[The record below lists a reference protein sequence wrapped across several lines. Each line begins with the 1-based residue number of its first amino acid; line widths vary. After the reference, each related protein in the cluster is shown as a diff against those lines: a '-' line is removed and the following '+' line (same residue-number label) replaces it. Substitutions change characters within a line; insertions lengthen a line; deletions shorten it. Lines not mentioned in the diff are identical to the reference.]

1 MLDGAEASPHVS
13 NWRQLLSSWDDKQHY
28 ACHFGLKLKRGWLVA
43 VRLINVASIAAGP
56 PRRTLPFAATGTPFQ
71 PLGPNR
77 VARAPRINMACYLT
91 KGSKG
96 AAHKACAQMCAKKG
110 VPIGVLTDGGDVYL
124 LLDDHN
130 NPDPYDA
137 AKKLA
142 GEHAEISGKK
152 FSKQGVA
159 SIVVSGAKGL

>member
-1 MLDGAEASPHVS
+1 MGKLTWSIGAHTTAGICILEGETAVRQRSGISILVVMLATSLMAP
-13 NWRQLLSSWDDKQHY
+13 
-28 ACHFGLKLKRGWLVA
+28 LVA
-43 VRLINVASIAAGP
+43 GAQEDVTVQGEVIDL
-56 PRRTLPFAATGTPFQ
+56 
-71 PLGPNR
+71 
-77 VARAPRINMACYLT
+77 ACYMA

-110 VPIGVLTDGGDVYL
+110 VPIGVLTDGGEVYL

-142 GEHAEISGKK
+142 GDRAEINGKK
-152 FSKQGVA
+152 FNKQGVA
-159 SIVVSGAKGL
+159 SIVVGGVKGL

>member
-1 MLDGAEASPHVS
+1 MGKLTWAYGPHTTARICVLEGES
-13 NWRQLLSSWDDKQHY
+13 LVRQRSAIWVLMVT
-28 ACHFGLKLKRGWLVA
+28 LVA
-43 VRLINVASIAAGP
+43 GGIAWS
-56 PRRTLPFAATGTPFQ
+56 AAAHAQEDVTVQGEVID
-71 PLGPNR
+71 L
-77 VARAPRINMACYLT
+77 ACYMA

-110 VPIGVLTDGGDVYL
+110 VPIGVLTDGGEVYL

-142 GEHAEISGKK
+142 GDRAEITGKK
-152 FSKQGVA
+152 FNKQGVA
-159 SIVVSGAKGL
+159 SIVVGGVKGL

>member
-1 MLDGAEASPHVS
+1 M
-13 NWRQLLSSWDDKQHY
+13 RQS
-28 ACHFGLKLKRGWLVA
+28 VA
-43 VRLINVASIAAGP
+43 VCLFVFTGVAAALAWSAP
-56 PRRTLPFAATGTPFQ
+56 
-71 PLGPNR
+71 
-77 VARAPRINMACYLT
+77 ARAQDEVTVQGEIIDMACYMA
-91 KGSKG
+91 KGSRG

-110 VPIGVLTDGGDVYL
+110 VPIGVLTDAGEVYL

-130 NPDPYDA
+130 NPDPYDG

-142 GEHAEISGKK
+142 CERAEISGKK

>member
-1 MLDGAEASPHVS
+1 MKGSIVI
-13 NWRQLLSSWDDKQHY
+13 WMVLLT
-28 ACHFGLKLKRGWLVA
+28 A
-43 VRLINVASIAAGP
+43 AAGVLARVP
-56 PRRTLPFAATGTPFQ
+56 SAFAQDDVTVQGE
-71 PLGPNR
+71 
-77 VARAPRINMACYLT
+77 VIDMACYMA

-110 VPIGVLTDGGDVYL
+110 VPVGVLTDAGDVYL

-142 GEHAEISGKK
+142 GDRAEITGKK

-159 SIVVSGAKGL
+159 SIVVTGAKGL

>member
-1 MLDGAEASPHVS
+1 MKHPIPV
-13 NWRQLLSSWDDKQHY
+13 
-28 ACHFGLKLKRGWLVA
+28 FILVLA
-43 VRLINVASIAAGP
+43 TLAAGLAWS
-56 PRRTLPFAATGTPFQ
+56 PRANAQDDVTVQGE
-71 PLGPNR
+71 
-77 VARAPRINMACYLT
+77 VIDMACYMA

-110 VPIGVLTDGGDVYL
+110 VPIGVLTDAGEVYL

-142 GEHAEISGKK
+142 GDRAEISGKK
-152 FSKQGVA
+152 YSKQGVA